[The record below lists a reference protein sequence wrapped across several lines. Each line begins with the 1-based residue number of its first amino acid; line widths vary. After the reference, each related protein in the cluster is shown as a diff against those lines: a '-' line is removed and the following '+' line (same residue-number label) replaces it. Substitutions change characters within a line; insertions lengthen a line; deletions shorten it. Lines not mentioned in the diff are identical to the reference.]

1 MKSANGATIASIM
14 NISLSRCCVS
24 FCVKCCVIFF
34 AATISLSASVSPGQA
49 QPGRPAPP
57 HVYAP
62 QDFSGPLP
70 IFEFHSGF
78 WTNLHH
84 FLYQQ
89 ARLKKAAESAFQTP
103 EGTSGVERLARTDVL
118 SANEQAAWNSAV
130 AFYTKNISDKDLL
143 FNGDLVNYKNQ
154 LAQLETCADLRGH
167 SKPQC
172 DAGIPAEIARALE
185 SAAPVYRTH
194 WWPEH
199 DRANRSW
206 ITAVSPLVQRVGAD
220 MARDLAVV
228 YQANWPP
235 EKIRVDVTAYAGWA
249 GAYTTLDP
257 VDVTLASLD
266 PRNQGLSGFEILFHE
281 ASHALA
287 EFVRDAI
294 VRECRDRGK
303 PIPRDLW
310 HALLFYTTGEIV
322 KRNLSAHE
330 VPIKNAAIKEGEEPQ
345 IAGTLEPQ
353 RKSKS
358 PAALYTPYAFR
369 EGLYTRGWGDYLNLL
384 QKFWQPYLDGK
395 IEFGVAIGRM
405 TSAL

>member
-1 MKSANGATIASIM
+1 MAV
-14 NISLSRCCVS
+14 SL
-24 FCVKCCVIFF
+24 
-34 AATISLSASVSPGQA
+34 AATASPKQA
-49 QPGRPAPP
+49 QPGTPAPA

-62 QDFSGPLP
+62 QIFSGPLP
-70 IFEFHSGF
+70 VFEFHSGF

-89 ARLKKAAESAFQTP
+89 ARLKKAAESAFQAP
-103 EGTSGVERLARTDVL
+103 GGTSSVEQPARTDGL
-118 SANEQAAWNSAV
+118 SSSEQAAWNSALAYYTRNV
-130 AFYTKNISDKDLL
+130 ADKDLL

-154 LAQLETCADLRGH
+154 LAELETCADLSGH

-172 DAGIPAEIARALE
+172 DAGIPAEIARTLE
-185 SAAPVYRTH
+185 TAAPVYRAR

-199 DRANRSW
+199 DRVNRSW
-206 ITAVSPLVQRVGAD
+206 ITAVSPLVQQMGVD

-235 EKIRVDVTAYAGWA
+235 NKIRVDVTSYAGWA

-257 VDVTLASLD
+257 IDVTLSSTD
-266 PRNQGLSGFEILFHE
+266 PRDQGLSGFEILFHE

-322 KRNLSAHE
+322 KRTLSTHE
-330 VPIKNAAIKEGEEPQ
+330 VAVKNGSSPAPDDTING
-345 IAGTLEPQ
+345 LEPQ
-353 RKSKS
+353 RKIR
-358 PAALYTPYAFR
+358 PAPTLYTPYAFR
-369 EGLYTRGWGDYLNLL
+369 EGLYTRGWGDYLKLIE
-384 QKFWQPYLDGK
+384 KFWQPYLDGK
-395 IEFGVAIGRM
+395 IEFDVAIARM

>member
-1 MKSANGATIASIM
+1 MNGATIASTM
-14 NISLSRCCVS
+14 NICISRYGI
-24 FCVKCCVIFF
+24 IFLVT
-34 AATISLSASVSPGQA
+34 TISMTAAAGPKQA
-49 QPGRPAPP
+49 QPGTPAPS
-57 HVYAP
+57 HIYTP
-62 QDFSGPLP
+62 QDFTGPLP
-70 IFEFHSGF
+70 VFEFHSGF

-89 ARLKKAAESAFQTP
+89 ARLKKAAETAFQTP
-103 EGTSGVERLARTDVL
+103 GGTSGMEQPARTDGL
-118 SANEQAAWNSAV
+118 SATEQAAWNSAL
-130 AFYTKNISDKDLL
+130 AYYTRNMSGKDLL

-154 LAQLETCADLRGH
+154 LAQLETCADLTGH
-167 SKPQC
+167 SRPQC

-185 SAAPVYRTH
+185 TAAPVYRTH
-194 WWPEH
+194 WWLEH

-206 ITAVSPLVQRVGAD
+206 IAGVSPLVQRMGRD

-228 YQANWPP
+228 YQANWPS
-235 EKIRVDVTAYAGWA
+235 EKIRVDVTRYAGWA

-257 VDVTLASLD
+257 IDVTLSSID

-322 KRNLSAHE
+322 KRNLSTHD
-330 VPIKNAAIKEGEEPQ
+330 VPVKTAASAVSVDAQ
-345 IAGTLEPQ
+345 TASDLEPQ
-353 RKSKS
+353 RKRK
-358 PAALYTPYAFR
+358 PAPALYTPYAFR
-369 EGLYTRGWGDYLNLL
+369 EGLYARGWSDYLKLL
-384 QKFWQPYLDGK
+384 EKFWQPYLDGN
-395 IEFGVAIGRM
+395 IEFATAIARM